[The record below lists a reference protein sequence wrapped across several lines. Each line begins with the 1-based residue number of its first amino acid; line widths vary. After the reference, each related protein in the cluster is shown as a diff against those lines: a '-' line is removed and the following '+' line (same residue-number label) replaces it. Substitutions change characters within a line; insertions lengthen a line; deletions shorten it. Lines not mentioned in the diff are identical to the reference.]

1 MPVRKTPPP
10 RPGWG
15 ICCICNHN
23 GDLTKHDIMGSLGFK
38 AIESQPSLLDAHV
51 SDIIHPHLGLHS
63 TLEELFLYD
72 FHLELSQPGRKVT
85 QAFEANPMLPGVI
98 LTKRGKFAGMISRR
112 RFLEYMSRPF
122 GLEVF
127 SKRPVEDLYQFAK
140 TDLLILP
147 GNTSIL
153 AAAQR
158 LLQRSYAMEAVV
170 VMGERSR
177 APQGMDYN
185 LEARGKVTTPDLL
198 YEPIVVE
205 ISPQVYRLLDVHQ
218 LLVAQ
223 SRIHQMALELIEQLN
238 QKLATANQELQLLAA
253 VDSLTKVANRR
264 KFDEYLHIKWREMAR
279 EKAPLSLI
287 LCDID
292 FFKRYNDTYGHQA
305 GDVCLQQVASAL
317 SRAAKRPEDLVARYG
332 GEEFAAILPHTDS
345 AGAIHVAE
353 KMRVGVLALEI
364 PHADSAVNQYVTI
377 SVGVASAIPHLESS
391 PEELIAAADQA
402 LYHAKESGRD
412 RYTFYPTEIA

>member
-1 MPVRKTPPP
+1 MHVCLKLFT
-10 RPGWG
+10 
-15 ICCICNHN
+15 HN
-23 GDLTKHDIMGSLGFK
+23 SVYTARSKNYFFTIFTWNYLNQG
-38 AIESQPSLLDAHV
+38 
-51 SDIIHPHLGLHS
+51 
-63 TLEELFLYD
+63 
-72 FHLELSQPGRKVT
+72 
-85 QAFEANPMLPGVI
+85 
-98 LTKRGKFAGMISRR
+98 GKFVGMISRR

-127 SKRPVEDLYQFAK
+127 SKRPLEDLYQFAK
-140 TDLLILP
+140 TDILILP

-158 LLQRSYAMEAVV
+158 SLQRSYGMAGVG
-170 VMGERSR
+170 VMGDRSR
-177 APQGMDYN
+177 ASQGIDYN
-185 LEARGKVTTPDLL
+185 QEPTGKTASPDLL

-205 ISPQVYRLLDVHQ
+205 IAPQVYRLLDVHQ

-238 QKLATANQELQLLAA
+238 QQLAKANRELQFLAA
-253 VDSLTKVANRR
+253 VDSLTQVANRR
-264 KFDEYLHIKWREMAR
+264 KFDEYLNIKWREMAS
-279 EKAPLSLI
+279 EKAPLCLI

-317 SRAAKRPEDLVARYG
+317 IGAAKRPEDLVARYG

-345 AGAIHVAE
+345 PGAIHVAE
-353 KMRVGVLALEI
+353 KMRVAVKELEI
-364 PHADSAVNQYVTI
+364 PHADSAVNRYVTI
-377 SVGVASAIPHLESS
+377 SLGVGSAIPHLESS

-412 RYTFYPTEIA
+412 RYTFHPPDIA

>member
-1 MPVRKTPPP
+1 
-10 RPGWG
+10 
-15 ICCICNHN
+15 
-23 GDLTKHDIMGSLGFK
+23 MGSLGFN
-38 AIESQPSLLDAHV
+38 AIDSQPSLLDGQV
-51 SDIIHPHLGLHS
+51 SEIIHPHLGLHS
-63 TLEELFLYD
+63 TLQELLLYD

-98 LTKRGKFAGMISRR
+98 LTKWGKFAGMISRR

-122 GLEVF
+122 ALEVF
-127 SKRPVEDLYQFAK
+127 SKRPLEDLYQFAK

-158 LLQRSYAMEAVV
+158 SLQRSYAMEAVGLK
-170 VMGERSR
+170 GERSL
-177 APQGMDYN
+177 AAQGIDYN
-185 LEARGKVTTPDLL
+185 QEPIGKTATPDLL

-205 ISPQVYRLLDVHQ
+205 ISPEVYRLLDVHQ

-238 QKLATANQELQLLAA
+238 QKLETANQELQFLAA
-253 VDSLTKVANRR
+253 VDSLTQVANRR
-264 KFDEYLHIKWREMAR
+264 KFDQYLNIKWREMAR

-292 FFKRYNDTYGHQA
+292 FFKLYNDTYGHQA
-305 GDVCLQQVASAL
+305 GDVCLQKVARSL
-317 SRAAKRPEDLVARYG
+317 IGAAKRPEDLVARYG

-345 AGAIHVAE
+345 AGAIYVAE
-353 KMRVGVLALEI
+353 KIRVAVRALEI
-364 PHADSAVNQYVTI
+364 PHSDSAVNQYVTI

-391 PEELIAAADQA
+391 PEQLIAAADQA
-402 LYHAKESGRD
+402 LYHAKASGRD
-412 RYTFYPTEIA
+412 RYVFYTSETTDFE

>member
-1 MPVRKTPPP
+1 
-10 RPGWG
+10 
-15 ICCICNHN
+15 
-23 GDLTKHDIMGSLGFK
+23 MGSLGFN
-38 AIESQPSLLDAHV
+38 AIESQPSILDAQV
-51 SDIIHPHLGLHS
+51 SEIIHPQLGLHS

-98 LTKRGKFAGMISRR
+98 LTKWGKFAGMISRR

-127 SKRPVEDLYQFAK
+127 SKRPLEDLYQFAK
-140 TDLLILP
+140 TDILILP

-158 LLQRSYAMEAVV
+158 SLQRSYAMEAVV
-170 VMGERSR
+170 VRGDRSLS
-177 APQGMDYN
+177 PQGIN
-185 LEARGKVTTPDLL
+185 CNQESTEKTATPDLL

-223 SRIHQMALELIEQLN
+223 SCIHQIALDLSEQLN
-238 QKLATANQELQLLAA
+238 QKLEKANRELQLLAA
-253 VDSLTKVANRR
+253 VDSLTQVANRR
-264 KFDEYLHIKWREMAR
+264 KFDEYLKIKWREMAR
-279 EKAPLSLI
+279 EKSPLSLI

-292 FFKRYNDTYGHQA
+292 FFKRYNDTYGHLA

-317 SRAAKRPEDLVARYG
+317 IRAAKRPEDLVARYG

-364 PHADSAVNQYVTI
+364 PHADSAVNRCVTI
-377 SVGVASAIPHLESS
+377 SLGVANAMPHLESS
-391 PEELIAAADQA
+391 PENLIAAADQA

-412 RYTFYPTEIA
+412 RYAFYTPEIRV

>member
-1 MPVRKTPPP
+1 
-10 RPGWG
+10 
-15 ICCICNHN
+15 
-23 GDLTKHDIMGSLGFK
+23 MGLLGFN
-38 AIESQPSLLDAHV
+38 AIESQPSLLDARV
-51 SDIIHPHLGLHS
+51 SEIIHPHLGLHS
-63 TLEELFLYD
+63 TLQELLLYD

-98 LTKRGKFAGMISRR
+98 LTKQGKFAGMISRR

-127 SKRPVEDLYQFAK
+127 SKRPLEDLFQFAK

-158 LLQRSYAMEAVV
+158 SLHRSSYAMAAVGV
-170 VMGERSR
+170 SGDRSL
-177 APQGMDYN
+177 ASSGIDYN
-185 LEARGKVTTPDLL
+185 QEPMGNTTSPDLL

-205 ISPQVYRLLDVHQ
+205 IAPEVYRLLDVHQ

-223 SRIHQMALELIEQLN
+223 SCIHQMALELIEQLN
-238 QKLATANQELQLLAA
+238 QKLAKANRELQLLAA

-264 KFDEYLHIKWREMAR
+264 KFDEYLKLKWREMAR

-292 FFKRYNDTYGHQA
+292 FFKRFNDTYGHQA
-305 GDVCLQQVASAL
+305 GDLCLQQVASAL
-317 SRAAKRPEDLVARYG
+317 IHAVKRPEDLVARYG

-353 KMRVGVLALEI
+353 KIGVAVRELKI

-377 SVGVASAIPHLESS
+377 SLGVASAIPQIESC
-391 PEELIAAADQA
+391 PEDLIAAADQA

-412 RYTFYPTEIA
+412 RYAFSTPEISPI

>member
-1 MPVRKTPPP
+1 
-10 RPGWG
+10 
-15 ICCICNHN
+15 
-23 GDLTKHDIMGSLGFK
+23 MGSLGFN
-38 AIESQPSLLDAHV
+38 AIESQPSLLDADV
-51 SDIIHPHLGLHS
+51 SEIIHPQLGLHS

-98 LTKRGKFAGMISRR
+98 LTKGGKFAGMISRR

-127 SKRPVEDLYQFAK
+127 SKRPLEDLYQFAK
-140 TDLLILP
+140 TDILILP

-158 LLQRSYAMEAVV
+158 SLQRSYGMAGVG
-170 VMGERSR
+170 VMGDRSR
-177 APQGMDYN
+177 ASQGIDYN
-185 LEARGKVTTPDLL
+185 QEPTGKTASPDLL

-205 ISPQVYRLLDVHQ
+205 IAPQVYRLLDVHQ

-223 SRIHQMALELIEQLN
+223 SRIHQMAIELIEQLN
-238 QKLATANQELQLLAA
+238 QKLAKANRELQFLAA
-253 VDSLTKVANRR
+253 VDSLTQVANRR
-264 KFDEYLHIKWREMAR
+264 KFDEYLNIKWREMAR

-317 SRAAKRPEDLVARYG
+317 IGAAKRPEDLVARYG

-353 KMRVGVLALEI
+353 KMRVAVKELEI
-364 PHADSAVNQYVTI
+364 PHADSAVNRYVTI
-377 SVGVASAIPHLESS
+377 SLGVGSAIPHLESS

-412 RYTFYPTEIA
+412 RYAFYTPETPNFD

>member
-1 MPVRKTPPP
+1 
-10 RPGWG
+10 
-15 ICCICNHN
+15 
-23 GDLTKHDIMGSLGFK
+23 MGSLGLN

-51 SDIIHPHLGLHS
+51 SEIIHPHLGLHG
-63 TLEELFLYD
+63 TLQELFLYD
-72 FHLELSQPGRKVT
+72 FHLELSQPGRKVR

-98 LTKRGKFAGMISRR
+98 LTKSGKFAGMISRR

-127 SKRPVEDLYQFAK
+127 SKRPLEDLYQFAK
-140 TDLLILP
+140 TDILILP

-158 LLQRSYAMEAVV
+158 SLQRSYQMEAVV
-170 VMGERSR
+170 VVIGDRSQT
-177 APQGMDYN
+177 PQGMDDN
-185 LEARGKVTTPDLL
+185 QESTGKKVTPDLL
-198 YEPIVVE
+198 YEPIVVQ

-238 QKLATANQELQLLAA
+238 QKLEKANRELQFLAA
-253 VDSLTKVANRR
+253 VDSLTQVANRR
-264 KFDEYLHIKWREMAR
+264 KFDEYLQIKWRDMAR
-279 EKAPLSLI
+279 EKSPLSLI

-292 FFKRYNDTYGHQA
+292 CFKRYNDTYGHQA

-317 SRAAKRPEDLVARYG
+317 IGAAKRPEDLVARYG

-345 AGAIHVAE
+345 AGAIQVAE
-353 KMRVGVLALEI
+353 KMRLAVKALEI
-364 PHADSAVNQYVTI
+364 PHADSAVNRWVTI
-377 SVGVASAIPHLESS
+377 SLGVASAMPNLESA
-391 PEELIAAADQA
+391 PEDLIAAADQA

-412 RYTFYPTEIA
+412 RYALSAPAISPV

>member
-1 MPVRKTPPP
+1 
-10 RPGWG
+10 
-15 ICCICNHN
+15 
-23 GDLTKHDIMGSLGFK
+23 MGSLGFN
-38 AIESQPSLLDAHV
+38 AIESQPSLLDADV
-51 SDIIHPHLGLHS
+51 SEIIHPQLGLHS

-98 LTKRGKFAGMISRR
+98 LTKGGKFAGMISRR

-127 SKRPVEDLYQFAK
+127 SKRPLEDLYQFAK
-140 TDLLILP
+140 TDILILP

-158 LLQRSYAMEAVV
+158 SLQRSYGMAGVG
-170 VMGERSR
+170 VMGDRSR
-177 APQGMDYN
+177 ASQGIDYN
-185 LEARGKVTTPDLL
+185 QEPTGKTASPDLL

-205 ISPQVYRLLDVHQ
+205 IAPQVYRLLDVHQ

-223 SRIHQMALELIEQLN
+223 SRIHQMAIELIEQLN
-238 QKLATANQELQLLAA
+238 QKLAKANRELQFLAA
-253 VDSLTKVANRR
+253 VDSLTQVANRR
-264 KFDEYLHIKWREMAR
+264 KFDEYLNIKWREMAR
-279 EKAPLSLI
+279 EKAPLCLI

-305 GDVCLQQVASAL
+305 GDVCLQKVASAL
-317 SRAAKRPEDLVARYG
+317 IGAAKRPEDLVARYG

-353 KMRVGVLALEI
+353 KMRVAVKELEI
-364 PHADSAVNQYVTI
+364 PHADSAVNRYVTI
-377 SVGVASAIPHLESS
+377 SLGVGSAIPHLESS

-402 LYHAKESGRD
+402 LYDAKESGRD
-412 RYTFYPTEIA
+412 RYAFYTPETPYFE